1 MWHLSFVIKYR
12 IFFFHSFPKKRCTIF
27 KGPTMSKFNLYKIV
41 NTVLRFLS
49 LYTGAA
55 SLSDCLP
62 CTGGY
67 YCAGNGL
74 TSPTGLCAAGYYC
87 PDNETISSATPSSF
101 LCPSN
106 YKCPEGS
113 AKPEPCLS
121 GEFQAN
127 MGMSVCSKCPA
138 GFYCNTTGNVP
149 IKYDCPPF
157 HYCPEGEF

>member
-1 MWHLSFVIKYR
+1 M
-12 IFFFHSFPKKRCTIF
+12 
-27 KGPTMSKFNLYKIV
+27 
-41 NTVLRFLS
+41 
-49 LYTGAA
+49 
-55 SLSDCLP
+55 SDCLP

-101 LCPSN
+101 VCPAN

-113 AKPEPCLS
+113 AKPEPCPS

-157 HYCPEGEF
+157 HYCPEGELYLHGYYSYSVASKFLFFLLINKYISFNFSEIILAYQIFQYFIGTDN

>member
-1 MWHLSFVIKYR
+1 M
-12 IFFFHSFPKKRCTIF
+12 
-27 KGPTMSKFNLYKIV
+27 
-41 NTVLRFLS
+41 
-49 LYTGAA
+49 
-55 SLSDCLP
+55 SDCLP

-74 TSPTGLCAAGYYC
+74 TSPTGLCDAGYYC

-106 YKCPEGS
+106 YKCPQGS

-157 HYCPEGEF
+157 HYCPEGEFKFLLFLLISRYISLNFSDIILAYKIFQYFFGTDKVN